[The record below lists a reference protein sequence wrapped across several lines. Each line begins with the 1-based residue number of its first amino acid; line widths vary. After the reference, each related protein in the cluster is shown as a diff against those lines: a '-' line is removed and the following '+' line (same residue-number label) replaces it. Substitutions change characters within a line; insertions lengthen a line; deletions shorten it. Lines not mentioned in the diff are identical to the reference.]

1 MYDEPYLSFKKSV
14 IKLPGNTRALTAV
27 KMLYVETGFNI
38 LVRENKL

>member
-1 MYDEPYLSFKKSV
+1 MYDEPDLSFNKSV